1 MKIVDN
7 VALIENR
14 LLCAAIWGDESCVNK
29 APRFSGYVNASIDEA
44 GKAFIEYCIAKIYG
58 IFRLPQCGYDNYLS
72 GRCNYNSLDANE
84 VTDACNEMESV
95 IKHVQRMLAQSER
108 SVNGKIEAVRCLSRF
123 QIETVVR
130 QIKENANEIQ
140 FPVSILSSYSY
151 DGKLDQ
157 SYPSGLYIGK
167 HINIK
172 ECIPIDQIALWD
184 CYVGN
189 VRKECGYVKSMHD
202 EECELWVVDKSINGI
217 KKLPRD
223 SFYYTDGLPDLDNSA
238 ISRSRSEFGKDVG
251 LHSGL
256 YKRRP
261 CEYDDLFTKLV
272 INRNIK
278 RIQLEERSI

>member
-29 APRFSGYVNASIDEA
+29 APRFSGYVNASIDEV

-172 ECIPIDQIALWD
+172 ESFSGFVINLT
-184 CYVGN
+184 
-189 VRKECGYVKSMHD
+189 
-202 EECELWVVDKSINGI
+202 DKSINGI